1 MKSIRRH
8 LNYANVVATFALLF
22 AMSGGALAAKHFLI
36 NSTNQI
42 NPSVVKKLKG
52 KTGKTGAQGQQ
63 GPQGLPGAR
72 GEAGER
78 GEKGETGASPLSTL
92 PPNQTESGSFAVRKD
107 SAVVGDFLVDAITFP
122 IPLGQR
128 IPVKNVIYT
137 TVETPVEHCPGVRH
151 ADPGYLCF
159 YGVVHGGVKV
169 PPFFFNSES
178 EAEEEGEGASR
189 VGVVV
194 EFDATAADAFDWGS
208 WAVTAL

>member
-8 LNYANVVATFALLF
+8 LNYANIVATFALLF

-36 NSTNQI
+36 NSTSQI

-52 KTGKTGAQGQQ
+52 KTGKTGAQG
-63 GPQGLPGAR
+63 PQGLPGSK
-72 GEAGER
+72 GVVGER
-78 GEKGETGASPLSTL
+78 GEKGETGASALSTL

-107 SAVVGDFLVDAITFP
+107 SAVAGDFLVDAVTFP

-128 IPVKNVIYT
+128 IPRANVIYT
-137 TVETPVEHCPGVRH
+137 TANAPVEHCPGVRH

-159 YGVVHGGVKV
+159 YALLHGGVKT

-178 EAEEEGEGASR
+178 ETEEVEGEGASR
-189 VGVVV
+189 VGAVI
-194 EFDATAADAFDWGS
+194 EFEVTGKDAFDWGS
-208 WAVTAL
+208 WALSAP